1 VGHQIVDKHEQIRY
15 NRSMTY
21 DFKEDPYQITDILLK
36 HLAYSKGYNDAL
48 RDVIE
53 SVDGPQRDR
62 IISMLEGMFQD
73 A

>member
-1 VGHQIVDKHEQIRY
+1 M
-15 NRSMTY
+15 SMY
-21 DFKEDPYQITDILLK
+21 DFKEDPYQISDILLE

-48 RDVIE
+48 RDVME
-53 SVDGPQRDR
+53 SIDAPNRDR